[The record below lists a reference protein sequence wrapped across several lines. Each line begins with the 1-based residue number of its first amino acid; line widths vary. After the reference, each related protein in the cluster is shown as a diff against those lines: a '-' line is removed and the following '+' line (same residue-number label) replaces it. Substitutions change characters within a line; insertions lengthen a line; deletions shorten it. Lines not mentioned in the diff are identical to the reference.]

1 MRISESEKNRIRGL
15 HRNASVIKEDWGSK
29 KDEYKRT
36 DGHRDG
42 DVDGH
47 YKAYEADS
55 TFNETGD
62 ITLDEFWGSNEDE
75 YKRRDGHRTGDVDG
89 HYKAYEGIHEDE
101 FPFAEDEGDVIGA
114 EWQADSDLDKTN
126 IKEDTEGEE
135 TYNYGEDEGE
145 DHDEEMDLEHDEDMA
160 PHDRIDAIEKHL
172 DALRQDMSYDEDRED
187 RDERGTRFESYKRRR
202 PLTEQF
208 RKLLDTVD
216 EILNKDE
223 DDIEEKDIDV
233 LKKAKKLNKG
243 VTKIMSN
250 KIDSIFNKA
259 KKKSW
264 GSGLKSLWEK

>member
-187 RDERGTRFESYKRRR
+187 RDERGTRFESYKRR

-208 RKLLDTVD
+208 NRIKDLVD

-233 LKKAKKLNKG
+233 LKKAKKYVNKG
-243 VTKIMSN
+243 VTKTMLN